1 MEYQL
6 DFVYKNGAADFAH
19 IFGEN
24 LLTLEILSVDWSEV
38 ASISIK
44 PWED

>member
-6 DFVYKNGAADFAH
+6 DFIYHNGAADFAH
-19 IFGEN
+19 IFGEEH
-24 LLTLEILSVDWSEV
+24 LAKEIASIDWHYIE
-38 ASISIK
+38 SISIK